1 MNNQKITL
9 PYYGGV
15 IFMDAETMLN
25 EIRRT
30 TDMGIVGIEAVE
42 DKAAQRLLQ
51 DVLWQQK
58 QEYRELYNSADCL
71 LLQKGGRRKDAN
83 AVSKRMAAAGS
94 AVKLMRDRSDS
105 KIAEMMIEGN
115 TKGMIKSYQNIRAME
130 PFDRETMQLSRKMLE
145 TELHNIEQMKKF
157 L

>member
-1 MNNQKITL
+1 
-9 PYYGGV
+9 
-15 IFMDAETMLN
+15 MDVHGMLN
-25 EIRRT
+25 EIRRA

-42 DKAAQRLLQ
+42 RKAKQDTLK

-58 QEYRELYNSADCL
+58 QEYHEIYNQADCL
-71 LLQKGGRRKDAN
+71 LQAKGGSRQDLPQTAKAC
-83 AVSKRMAAAGS
+83 AKMASGIKLRMQ
-94 AVKLMRDRSDS
+94 RSDS

-115 TKGMIKSYQNIRAME
+115 TKGMIKSYQNIRTL
-130 PFDRETMQLSRKMLE
+130 DETDSDTLALSRKLLD